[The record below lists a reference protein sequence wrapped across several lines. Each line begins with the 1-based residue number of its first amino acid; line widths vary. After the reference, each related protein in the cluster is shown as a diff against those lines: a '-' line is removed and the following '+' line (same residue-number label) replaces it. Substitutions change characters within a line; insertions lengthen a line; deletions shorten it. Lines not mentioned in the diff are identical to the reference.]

1 MCVCVLSGTRFF
13 FYPKT
18 KDCMLEENQ
27 RSHSCR
33 TSSTAGL
40 IRPINITFRKLRPS
54 PWHTRFDKKLW
65 AMADASVLADFK
77 SADVDLNNNDDG
89 QSALMQLHQT
99 VYCVPSF
106 LFVVESFMRT

>member
-1 MCVCVLSGTRFF
+1 MCVFAHWDKIF

-18 KDCMLEENQ
+18 KDCMLEDNQ

-40 IRPINITFRKLRPS
+40 IRPINITFRKLHPFAL
-54 PWHTRFDKKLW
+54 HTRFAKKLRT
-65 AMADASVLADFK
+65 MADASVLADFK
-77 SADVDLNNNDDG
+77 SADVDLNNNDDA
-89 QSALMQLHQT
+89 QSALMQLYQT

-106 LFVVESFMRT
+106 LFVVE